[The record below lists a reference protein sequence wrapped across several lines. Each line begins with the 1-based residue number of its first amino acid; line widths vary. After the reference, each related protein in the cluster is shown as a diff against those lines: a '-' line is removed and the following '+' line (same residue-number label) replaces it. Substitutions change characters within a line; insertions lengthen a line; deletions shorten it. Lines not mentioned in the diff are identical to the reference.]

1 MTPEQF
7 CYWLQGYFELKRTID
22 HRLGATQETMEVIE
36 EHLQTVFKKVTPVH
50 LPQVGMPVKY
60 EDICKTVQCDT
71 TKITC

>member
-36 EHLQTVFKKVTPVH
+36 QHLQTVFNKVTPEVKVSPTYKDLSKVMQ
-50 LPQVGMPVKY
+50 LPAQ
-60 EDICKTVQCDT
+60 T
-71 TKITC
+71 ITYKC

>member
-36 EHLQTVFKKVTPVH
+36 QHLQTVFDKVTPEVKVSPTYKDLSKVMQ
-50 LPQVGMPVKY
+50 LPAQ
-60 EDICKTVQCDT
+60 T
-71 TKITC
+71 ITYKC

>member
-36 EHLQTVFKKVTPVH
+36 QHLQTVFNKVTPEVKVSPTYKELSKVMQ
-50 LPQVGMPVKY
+50 LPAQ
-60 EDICKTVQCDT
+60 T
-71 TKITC
+71 ITYKC